1 MGTEW
6 TLETI
11 RTEHPRTVPVLFQGK
26 VVDAEIV
33 HEGSPADTTLKI
45 EGDFYGTT
53 WLEVVDALNS
63 GQPLEITP
71 EGHS

>member
-6 TLETI
+6 TLDTI
-11 RTEHPRTVPVLFQGK
+11 RTEHPRTVPVRFQGR

-53 WLEVVDALNS
+53 WMAVVDALNS
-63 GQPLEITP
+63 GVPLEVTP